1 MIVTIDGYAGSGK
14 SAVAEELAARLGFAL
29 LNTGAM
35 YRAVGFAL
43 HRAGVDAF
51 AEPRDAH
58 RIAALVAT
66 FTFDMP
72 DHRVILNGEDLTAVL
87 FTEAM
92 GRAASRVATFAEV
105 RAKLKAEQRRIAAAG
120 DYVCEG
126 RDQGT
131 AVFPDAAAKF
141 FLRASAEVRADRRA
155 AQLRAAGQPAEYATI
170 LDDIRRRDH
179 QDETRAIDPLA
190 KARDAVEIDTSD
202 LTLAAVVDRLWE
214 VVQACRSTA
223 SAGG

>member
-14 SAVAEELAARLGFAL
+14 SAVAKELAARLGFAL

-35 YRAVGFAL
+35 YRAVGVAL
-43 HRAGVDAF
+43 ARANIDAF
-51 AEPRDAH
+51 ADPRDVD
-58 RIAALVAT
+58 RITQLLADS
-66 FTFDMP
+66 TFDMP
-72 DHRVILNGEDLTAVL
+72 DHCVILNGEDLTAVV

-92 GRAASRVATFAEV
+92 GRAASRVATFPEV
-105 RAKLKAEQRRIAAAG
+105 RTKLKAEQRRIAAGG
-120 DYVCEG
+120 DFVCEG

-155 AQLRAAGQPAEYATI
+155 AQLLRGGQPADRATI
-170 LDDIRRRDH
+170 LIDIRRRDY

-190 KARDAVEIDTSD
+190 KAADAVEIDTSD
-202 LTLAAVVDRLWE
+202 LTLDDVVQRLWDAI
-214 VVQACRSTA
+214 QRCRS
-223 SAGG
+223 AGSPAD